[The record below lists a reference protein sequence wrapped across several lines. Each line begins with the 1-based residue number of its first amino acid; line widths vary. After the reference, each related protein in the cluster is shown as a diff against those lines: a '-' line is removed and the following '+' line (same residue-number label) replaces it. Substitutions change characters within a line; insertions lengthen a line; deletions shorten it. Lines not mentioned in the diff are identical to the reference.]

1 MSSRPPPS
9 FALRLLLLALVAF
22 GLVAKPM
29 LAAACD
35 IADLQLTASPVGP
48 AAAATPPDAGGPD
61 CCLMQHCGQCC
72 VHASAAA
79 PSTSPVAAI
88 EVATAAPAP
97 VPARTFR
104 PTPYPIALRPPIAA

>member
-35 IADLQLTASPVGP
+35 LADLQLAAAP
-48 AAAATPPDAGGPD
+48 AAAVMSATPPDAGGTD
-61 CCLMQHCGQCC
+61 CCPMQHCGQCC
-72 VHASAAA
+72 VHVTAAA
-79 PSTSPVAAI
+79 PAVQ
-88 EVATAAPAP
+88 VATIAPPGATP
-97 VPARTFR
+97 TPMPSRTFR
-104 PTPYPIALRPPIAA
+104 PTPYPVALRPPIAA